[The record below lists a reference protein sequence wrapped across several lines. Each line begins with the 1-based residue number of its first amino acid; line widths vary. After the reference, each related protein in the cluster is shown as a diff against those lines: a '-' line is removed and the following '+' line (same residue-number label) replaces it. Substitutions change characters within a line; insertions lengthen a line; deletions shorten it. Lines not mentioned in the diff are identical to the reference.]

1 MKMKKKTEKTL
12 AKITWK
18 AIEIMAFIATMA
30 PFVAIE
36 LVILKGLAIRGMEFN
51 MFLMYAIIIGIILT
65 LVAGLAYG
73 LVLWAISSMI
83 QKIK

>member
-1 MKMKKKTEKTL
+1 MRKKTEKTL

-18 AIEIMAFIATMA
+18 AIEIVAFIATMV

-36 LVILKGLAIRGMEFN
+36 LVILKGLASRGMEFN

>member
-1 MKMKKKTEKTL
+1 MKKKTEKTL

-18 AIEIMAFIATMA
+18 TIAIVAFIATMV

-36 LVILKGLAIRGMEFN
+36 LMILKGLASRGMEFN
-51 MFLMYAIIIGIILT
+51 MFVMYAIIIGIMLT

>member
-1 MKMKKKTEKTL
+1 MKKKTEKTL

-73 LVLWAISSMI
+73 FVLWAISSMI

>member
-1 MKMKKKTEKTL
+1 MKKKTEKTL

-18 AIEIMAFIATMA
+18 VIEIVAFIATMV
-30 PFVAIE
+30 PFVVIE
-36 LVILKGLAIRGMEFN
+36 LVILKGLASRGMEFN
-51 MFLMYAIIIGIILT
+51 MFVMYAIIIGIMLT

-73 LVLWAISSMI
+73 LALWAISSMI

>member
-1 MKMKKKTEKTL
+1 MKKKTEKTL

-18 AIEIMAFIATMA
+18 VIEIVAFIATMV
-30 PFVAIE
+30 PFVVIE
-36 LVILKGLAIRGMEFN
+36 LVILKGLASRGMEFN
-51 MFLMYAIIIGIILT
+51 MFVMYVIIIGIMLT

-73 LVLWAISSMI
+73 LALWAISSMI

>member
-1 MKMKKKTEKTL
+1 MKKKTEKTL

-18 AIEIMAFIATMA
+18 AIEIVAFIATMV
-30 PFVAIE
+30 PFIAIE
-36 LVILKGLAIRGMEFN
+36 LVILKGLTSRGMEFN
-51 MFLMYAIIIGIILT
+51 MFVMYAIIIGIILT

-73 LVLWAISSMI
+73 LMLWAISSMI

>member
-1 MKMKKKTEKTL
+1 MKKKTEKTL

-18 AIEIMAFIATMA
+18 AIEIVAFIATMV

-36 LVILKGLAIRGMEFN
+36 LVILKGLASRGIEFN

>member
-1 MKMKKKTEKTL
+1 MKKKTEKTL

>member
-1 MKMKKKTEKTL
+1 MKKSTEKTL

-18 AIEIMAFIATMA
+18 AIEIVAFIATMV

-36 LVILKGLAIRGMEFN
+36 LAILKGLTNRGMEFDV
-51 MFLMYAIIIGIILT
+51 FLMYAIIISIILT

>member
-1 MKMKKKTEKTL
+1 MKKKTEKTL

-18 AIEIMAFIATMA
+18 AIEIVAFIATMV

-36 LVILKGLAIRGMEFN
+36 LVILKGFASRGMEFD

-73 LVLWAISSMI
+73 LVLWAISGMI

>member
-1 MKMKKKTEKTL
+1 MKKSAEKTL

-18 AIEIMAFIATMA
+18 AIEIVAFIATMV

-36 LVILKGLAIRGMEFN
+36 LVILKGLASRGVEFD
-51 MFLMYAIIIGIILT
+51 MFLMYAIIVGIMLT

>member
-1 MKMKKKTEKTL
+1 MKKKTEKTL

-73 LVLWAISSMI
+73 LVLWVISSMI

>member
-1 MKMKKKTEKTL
+1 MKKSTEKTL
-12 AKITWK
+12 AKFTWK
-18 AIEIMAFIATMA
+18 AIEIAAFIATMI

-36 LVILKGLAIRGMEFN
+36 LVILKGLTSRGMEFN

>member
-1 MKMKKKTEKTL
+1 MKKKTEKTL

-18 AIEIMAFIATMA
+18 TIAIVAFIATMV

-36 LVILKGLAIRGMEFN
+36 LVILKGLASNGMKFD
-51 MFLMYAIIIGIILT
+51 MFLMYAIIIGIVLT

>member
-1 MKMKKKTEKTL
+1 MKKSAEKTL

-18 AIEIMAFIATMA
+18 AIEIVAFIATMV
-30 PFVAIE
+30 PFIAIE
-36 LVILKGLAIRGMEFN
+36 LAVLKGFASRGMEFN
-51 MFLMYAIIIGIILT
+51 VFLMYAIIIGIVLT

-73 LVLWAISSMI
+73 LVLWAISSWI

>member
-18 AIEIMAFIATMA
+18 VIEIVAFIATMV
-30 PFVAIE
+30 PFVVIE
-36 LVILKGLAIRGMEFN
+36 LVILKGLASRGMEFN
-51 MFLMYAIIIGIILT
+51 MFVMYAIIIGIMLT

-73 LVLWAISSMI
+73 LALWAISSMI

>member
-1 MKMKKKTEKTL
+1 MKKKTEKTL

-18 AIEIMAFIATMA
+18 AIEIVAFIATMV

-36 LVILKGLAIRGMEFN
+36 LMILKGLASRGMEFN
-51 MFLMYAIIIGIILT
+51 MFVMYAIIIGIMLT

>member
-1 MKMKKKTEKTL
+1 MKKSAEKTL

-18 AIEIMAFIATMA
+18 AIEIVAFIATIV
-30 PFVAIE
+30 PFIPIE
-36 LVILKGLAIRGMEFN
+36 IMILKGLASRGMEFG
-51 MFLMYAIIIGIILT
+51 MLLVAVVIIGIILT

-83 QKIK
+83 QKIRR